1 MGFVRKSCRVFCFR
15 LRSAF
20 SSPRLVLLLVMVA
33 VYVYGNLSPVADM
46 SAALGIPVH
55 PWAFP
60 QLTND
65 FICQFV
71 FMATAIVLFC
81 DAPFENEAT
90 MYFKYRAGHTSW
102 AMGHVLY
109 IIVMSFLFVLL
120 LQVTSILALIPQ
132 LVFQGGWGKIW
143 GTLGKSSIGRQYG
156 VVFTASDYLVGKY
169 TPSKAT
175 IYSFLLEWACT
186 VWLGLLSYA
195 GNMLSKKPMGTFLAA
210 AFVLLDVTI
219 YNEWTPA
226 AYAFSPITLAQLSAF
241 AGRNLSYG
249 ITLAYAVRF
258 FCVSIFVLLC
268 ICVWGHKLKHIAG
281 QISCKLRMTNK
292 FFRGSASE

>member
-1 MGFVRKSCRVFCFR
+1 MGFVRRSCRVFCFR

-20 SSPRLVLLLVMVA
+20 SSPGLVLPLVMVA
-33 VYVYGNLSPVADM
+33 AYVYGSVSPVADM
-46 SAALGIPVH
+46 AADLGIPAH

-60 QLTND
+60 HLTND
-65 FICQFV
+65 FICQLV
-71 FMATAIVLFC
+71 FMAAAVVLFC
-81 DAPFENEAT
+81 DAPFENEAA

-102 AMGHVLY
+102 AMGHALY
-109 IIVMSFLFVLL
+109 IMVISFLFVLL
-120 LQVTSILALIPQ
+120 LQAVSILALIPQ
-132 LVFQGGWGKIW
+132 LELQAGWGKIW

-169 TPSKAT
+169 TPLEAT
-175 IYSFLLEWACT
+175 VYSFLLEWACT

-195 GNMLSKKPMGTFLAA
+195 GNMLSKKPLGTFLAA

-241 AGRNLSYG
+241 AGKNLSYG
-249 ITLAYAVRF
+249 ITRAYAVRF
-258 FCVSIFVLLC
+258 FCVSIFALLC
-268 ICVWGHKLKHIAG
+268 ICVWGHTLEHLAG
-281 QISCKLRMTNK
+281 RISCKLRTNNR
-292 FFRGSASE
+292 FGGSASE

>member
-1 MGFVRKSCRVFCFR
+1 MGFVRKSYRVFLFR

-20 SSPRLVLLLVMVA
+20 SSPRLILLLVMVA
-33 VYVYGNLSPVADM
+33 AYVYGSVSPVADM
-46 SAALGIPVH
+46 SADLDIPAH

-60 QLTND
+60 HLTND
-65 FICQFV
+65 FVCQLV
-71 FMATAIVLFC
+71 FMATAVVLFC

-90 MYFKYRAGHTSW
+90 MYFKYRTGHTSW

-109 IIVMSFLFVLL
+109 IMVLSFLFVLL
-120 LQVTSILALIPQ
+120 LQAISIMALIPQ
-132 LVFQGGWGKIW
+132 LDFQEGWGKIW

-169 TPSKAT
+169 TPLEAT
-175 IYSFLLEWACT
+175 VYSFLLEWACAA
-186 VWLGLLSYA
+186 WLGLLSYA

-241 AGRNLSYG
+241 SGRNLSYG

-268 ICVWGHKLKHIAG
+268 ICVWGHKLQRAAS
-281 QISCKLRMTNK
+281 QISYKLRMTD
-292 FFRGSASE
+292 RLGGSASE

>member
-1 MGFVRKSCRVFCFR
+1 MGFVRKSYRVFLFR

-20 SSPRLVLLLVMVA
+20 SSPRLILLLVMVA
-33 VYVYGNLSPVADM
+33 AYVYGSVSPVADM
-46 SAALGIPVH
+46 SADLDIPAH

-60 QLTND
+60 HLTND
-65 FICQFV
+65 FVCQLV
-71 FMATAIVLFC
+71 FMATAVVLFC

-102 AMGHVLY
+102 AMGHTLY
-109 IIVMSFLFVLL
+109 IITISFLFVLL
-120 LQVTSILALIPQ
+120 LQAISILALVPQ
-132 LVFQGGWGKIW
+132 LDFQEGWGKIW

-169 TPSKAT
+169 TPLEAT
-175 IYSFLLEWACT
+175 VYSFLLEWACAA
-186 VWLGLLSYA
+186 WLGLLSYA

-241 AGRNLSYG
+241 SGRNLSYG

-268 ICVWGHKLKHIAG
+268 ICVWGHKLQRAAS
-281 QISCKLRMTNK
+281 QISYKLRMTD
-292 FFRGSASE
+292 RLGGSASE

>member
-1 MGFVRKSCRVFCFR
+1 MGFVRKSYRVFLFR
-15 LRSAF
+15 FRSAF
-20 SSPRLVLLLVMVA
+20 SSPRLILLLVMVA
-33 VYVYGNLSPVADM
+33 VYIYGNVSPVADM
-46 SAALGIPVH
+46 SADLGIPVR

-60 QLTND
+60 HLTND
-65 FICQFV
+65 FICQLV
-71 FMATAIVLFC
+71 FMATAVVLFC

-90 MYFKYRAGHTSW
+90 MYFKYRTGHTSW

-109 IIVMSFLFVLL
+109 IMVLSFLFVLL
-120 LQVTSILALIPQ
+120 LQAISIMALIPQ
-132 LVFQGGWGKIW
+132 LDFQEGWGKIW

-156 VVFTASDYLVGKY
+156 VVFTANDYLVGKY
-169 TPSKAT
+169 TPLEAT
-175 IYSFLLEWACT
+175 VYSFLLEWACAA
-186 VWLGLLSYA
+186 WLGLLSYA

-241 AGRNLSYG
+241 SGRNLSYG

-258 FCVSIFVLLC
+258 FCVSIFALLC
-268 ICVWGHKLKHIAG
+268 ICVWGHKLPCTAS
-281 QISCKLRMTNK
+281 QISCKLRMTDR
-292 FFRGSASE
+292 FRRECK